1 MRQLLILMATSSF
14 LLYACG
20 SQQDSGDASKQEPP
34 QIDTAAMLS
43 TGTQI
48 AMATFGVLSAE
59 LSAAMAR
66 GGVAEAAP
74 YCQLNALSI
83 ADSLSQ
89 LHGASIRR
97 VTDKTRNPLDSLNAT
112 ERPVF
117 ESYAQAHQKGEK
129 LKPQL
134 VQSGGGAYVFAP
146 IITQEFC
153 LSCHGVPGEDIAAA
167 DLEVIESLYPNDRA
181 TGYRAGELRG
191 MWSLYFD
198 EASLLFKDAEE

>member
-1 MRQLLILMATSSF
+1 MVTPGSFFVKILAAKLNSQRLRQCLFSLLKIKTKPMRQLLILMATSSF

-74 YCQLNALSI
+74 YCQLNALPI

-89 LHGASIRR
+89 
-97 VTDKTRNPLDSLNAT
+97 V
-112 ERPVF
+112 
-117 ESYAQAHQKGEK
+117 
-129 LKPQL
+129 
-134 VQSGGGAYVFAP
+134 
-146 IITQEFC
+146 
-153 LSCHGVPGEDIAAA
+153 
-167 DLEVIESLYPNDRA
+167 
-181 TGYRAGELRG
+181 
-191 MWSLYFD
+191 
-198 EASLLFKDAEE
+198 